1 MKTLSDFSLKG
12 KRVLLR
18 SDLNSEVI
26 NGKVI
31 ESDRI
36 IESVRTIKELKM
48 RKAKVVIMAH
58 QGKPGKKD
66 FLSLRQHARLLN
78 KYTKI
83 KFVPD
88 VIGDRAKKEIIRLKE
103 GEALLLENVR
113 FEKDEFKPE
122 KKKNNKIIKNLMP
135 FIDIYVNDAFSV
147 CHRNHVSMVLF
158 PKYVESCAGRLLEKE
173 VKALKKVKI
182 KKCLFILG
190 GAKPEDNIK
199 LLKGQRVLAC
209 GLFGQLCVISKG
221 KDLGAQN
228 IYLKD
233 ELKLIPKLKKKLKNV
248 LMPVDFAVR
257 KNGRRVELRLEE
269 FPSKYEIFDIG
280 KKTQELY
287 VKEIMKAKSIFM
299 KGPAGYY
306 SDKKFSEGTKKILRA
321 IIKSRA
327 FSVLGGGHL
336 NNALKVLRINKRRF
350 GHVSLA
356 GGALI
361 YYIAGEKL
369 PGLTALESS

>member
-1 MKTLSDFSLKG
+1 MKTLSDFNFKG

-88 VIGDRAKKEIIRLKE
+88 VIGDRAKKEIIKLKE

-147 CHRNHVSMVLF
+147 CHRNHASMVLF

>member
-1 MKTLSDFSLKG
+1 MKTLSDFNFKG

-88 VIGDRAKKEIIRLKE
+88 VIGDRAKKEIIKLKE